1 MKQKCKQRSRG
12 IAWGVFFVLALFI
25 FQCGGGSEMFD
36 YICPNGT
43 RADGKTTV
51 RNTEKCTACNDD
63 TTFTLTNERC
73 LLNYI
78 CTNGTAAEGEA
89 PMRGVEKCA
98 GCDSGFAL
106 RNERCV
112 TTPVAVLYQAVLGT
126 TTGFDASLGGQS
138 FNLCSESNAPDLLKA
153 SQGYTGHTF
162 YGARNG
168 TNGNFNQ
175 LPERLGGDNPGARE
189 MRLWRA
195 GATSLHTPTT
205 TTTLSEL
212 IHLSTDGHYK
222 NIVKVQ
228 PIFRWMQ
235 HGDETMGNH
244 RYRYWSFIG
253 SDSGHY
259 NNSANC
265 QHATRA
271 DAIGG
276 STNIG
281 EHGGESHRYNSTILS
296 CGGHSLNVLCL
307 ARKDSFFGAV
317 SEAGLC
323 YLIHAS
329 HVVFPANRRA

>member
-25 FQCGGGSEMFD
+25 FQCGGGSEMFDYVCTNGTKADGQTTEKDTQKCASCNSGFRPENERCLEEFD

-126 TTGFDASLGGQS
+126 TTRFDASLGGQS

-212 IHLSTDGHYK
+212 IDLSTDGHYE
-222 NIVKVQ
+222 NTVKVK
-228 PIFRWMQ
+228 PIFRWME
-235 HGDETMGNH
+235 HGDETTGN
-244 RYRYWSFIG
+244 S
-253 SDSGHY
+253 SVP
-259 NNSANC
+259 
-265 QHATRA
+265 
-271 DAIGG
+271 
-276 STNIG
+276 
-281 EHGGESHRYNSTILS
+281 ILEF
-296 CGGHSLNVLCL
+296 HWF
-307 ARKDSFFGAV
+307 R
-317 SEAGLC
+317 
-323 YLIHAS
+323 
-329 HVVFPANRRA
+329 